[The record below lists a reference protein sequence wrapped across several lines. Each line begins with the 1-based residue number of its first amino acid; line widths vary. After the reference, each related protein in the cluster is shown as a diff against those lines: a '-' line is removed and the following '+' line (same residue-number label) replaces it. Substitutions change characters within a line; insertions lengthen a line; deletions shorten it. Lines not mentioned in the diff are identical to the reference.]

1 MRSIFKETTQNQS
14 QEKYILHI
22 KRGSIKYKRMSHQH
36 VDVPTMF
43 RPKTKKPPE
52 KQRVILKSVG
62 LLGLE
67 PRLF

>member
-1 MRSIFKETTQNQS
+1 MNFLTISSIRSIFKETTQNQS

-43 RPKTKKPPE
+43 RPKTKNP
-52 KQRVILKSVG
+52 LKNRG
-62 LLGLE
+62 LYLKVLAY
-67 PRLF
+67 